1 MMESGS
7 TVSSS
12 FGPSPNLQLISHS
25 RSYDAPVKTKLGIL
39 LSLLIATGHNDEVK
53 LLVHSCVTNFY
64 INAFN
69 SAKVI
74 ENASI

>member
-25 RSYDAPVKTKLGIL
+25 RSYDAPVKTKLGIV
-39 LSLLIATGHNDEVK
+39 LSLLIGSGQNDEVK
-53 LLVHSCVTNFY
+53 LRVHSC
-64 INAFN
+64 
-69 SAKVI
+69 KGH
-74 ENASI
+74 